1 MERHVNLSRLTRV
14 GSAVAIGALALSLAA
29 CGSVDATGN
38 GTGSGTSTGDAAPAG
53 DLSGELNGA
62 GSSAQGSAM
71 DAWRSGFQSA
81 NSGVTV
87 NYDPIG
93 SGDGR
98 KNFLSGAVQYAGSDA
113 YLTDDEIAQA
123 KTTCQNGDVVEL
135 PVYISPI
142 AIAFNLKGVDS
153 LNLDGPTVAKIFDGK
168 ITTWDDPAIAKL
180 NDGVKL
186 PSTAITPV
194 HRSDDSGTTQNFT
207 EWVKANAGTAWPY
220 DASQTFP
227 VKGGQSA
234 QGTSGVVQTIQGGD
248 GTIGYIDSSQ
258 VGKLGSAKIKVGD
271 SFVAHSADAAAAAVS
286 KSTTVS
292 GRAASDIAVDID
304 RTLTDASTYPLVL
317 VSYDIACTSYADANQ
332 AALVKGFLTY
342 VISDAGQQAAAS
354 AAGSAPISQDLFT
367 KAQAAVDTIKA
378 G

>member
-1 MERHVNLSRLTRV
+1 
-14 GSAVAIGALALSLAA
+14 
-29 CGSVDATGN
+29 
-38 GTGSGTSTGDAAPAG
+38 
-53 DLSGELNGA
+53 
-62 GSSAQGSAM
+62 M

-87 NYDPIG
+87 NYDGIG

-98 KNFLSGAVQYAGSDA
+98 KQFLSGAVQYAGSDA

-168 ITTWDDPAIAKL
+168 ITKWDDPAIAKL

-207 EWVKANAGTAWPY
+207 QWVKANAGDAWPY
-220 DASQTFP
+220 EPSQTFP

-234 QGTSGVVQTIQGGD
+234 QGTPGVAQTLQGGE

-271 SFVAHSADAAAAAVS
+271 AFVAHSPEAAAAAVA
-286 KSTTVS
+286 KSDVVS
-292 GRAASDIAVDID
+292 GRATSDIAIDIN
-304 RTLTDASTYPLVL
+304 RTLTDSSTYPLVL
-317 VSYDIACTSYADANQ
+317 VSYDIGCTTYADANT
-332 AALVKGFLTY
+332 AALVKGFFSY
-342 VISDAGQQAAAS
+342 VVSDAGQQAAAS
-354 AAGSAPISQDLFT
+354 AAGSAPLSSDLAA
-367 KAQAAVDTIKA
+367 KAQAAVDAIKL

>member
-1 MERHVNLSRLTRV
+1 M

-29 CGSVDATGN
+29 CGSDDATGN
-38 GTGSGTSTGDAAPAG
+38 GSGTSTDGASAG
-53 DLSGELNGA
+53 GSLSGELNGA

-81 NSGVTV
+81 NTGVTV

-98 KNFLSGAVQYAGSDA
+98 KQFLSGAVQYAGSDA
-113 YLTDDEIAQA
+113 YLKDDEIAQA

-153 LNLDGPTVAKIFDGK
+153 LNLDGPTVGKIFNGK
-168 ITTWDDPAIAKL
+168 ITKWNDAAIAKL
-180 NDGVKL
+180 NPGVKL

-207 EWVKANAGTAWPY
+207 EWVKANAGAAWPY
-220 DASQTFP
+220 DAAQTFP

-234 QGTSGVVQTIQGGD
+234 QGTSGVVQTIKGGE
-248 GTIGYIDSSQ
+248 GTVGYIDSSQ
-258 VGKLGSAKIKVGD
+258 VGDLGSAKIKVGD

-286 KSTTVS
+286 QSKVVS
-292 GRAASDIAVDID
+292 GRATSDIAIDID
-304 RTLTDASTYPLVL
+304 RTLTDSSTYPLVL
-317 VSYDIACTSYADANQ
+317 VSYDIACTTYKDANT
-332 AALVKGFLTY
+332 AALVKGFLSY
-342 VISDAGQQAAAS
+342 AISDAGQQAAAS
-354 AAGSAPISQDLFT
+354 AAGSAPLSSDLTT
-367 KAQAAVDTIKA
+367 KAQAAVDAIKA

>member
-29 CGSVDATGN
+29 CGSDDATGN
-38 GTGSGTSTGDAAPAG
+38 GTGSGTSTDGAANGG

-98 KNFLSGAVQYAGSDA
+98 KQFLSGAVQYAGSDA
-113 YLTDDEIAQA
+113 YLTDDEISQA

-142 AIAFNLKGVDS
+142 VVAFNLKGVDS

-168 ITTWDDPAIAKL
+168 ITKWDDPAIAKL

-194 HRSDDSGTTQNFT
+194 HRSDDSGTTENFT
-207 EWVKANAGTAWPY
+207 QWVKANAGDAWPY
-220 DASQTFP
+220 EASQTFP

-248 GTIGYIDSSQ
+248 GTVGYIDASQ
-258 VGKLGSAKIKVGD
+258 AGKLGTAKIKVGD
-271 SFVAHSADAAAAAVS
+271 SFVAHSADAAAAAVAKS
-286 KSTTVS
+286 KIVS

-304 RTLTDASTYPLVL
+304 RTLTDSSTYPLVL
-317 VSYDIACTSYADANQ
+317 VSYDIACTSYSDANQ
-332 AALVKGFLTY
+332 AALVKGFLSY

-354 AAGSAPISQDLFT
+354 AAGSAPISKDLYT
-367 KAQAAVDTIKA
+367 KAQAAVDAIKA